1 MYRSHPVS
9 DLFTSPP
16 GTPVTIA
23 GWVQTI
29 RDHGGLLFIE
39 LRDRSGR
46 IQCVV
51 DAKDNRLLEEA
62 AKTLRDEWVI
72 SLHGTVGMRPD
83 GTVNASVA
91 GGDREVR
98 VTQLTILN
106 SAKTPPFPVGTSEE
120 VSESLRLTYR
130 YLDMRSPRLLEALRF
145 RSELTALIRNH
156 MTACQFWEIET
167 PLLTRSTPE
176 GARDFLVPSRLEK
189 GAFYALPQ
197 SPQLFKQL
205 LMVGGLERYFQIA
218 RCFRDEDLRADRQP
232 EFTQVDIEASFL
244 TRDKFLGIIEELFCD
259 IFQKFR
265 GETLSRPFMRLT
277 YDEAMNRY
285 GSDKPDLRYD
295 LPIVD
300 LTDLA
305 RNTQFSVFTSAVA
318 AEEGTVRGIR
328 YPGGAALS
336 RKEIEDLTAW
346 SMGQGAKGLA
356 WIKSE
361 TGGLASPILKF
372 IPEEV
377 QKGVKERLEAQPGDL
392 LLFIADTRKT
402 ALRILGA
409 LRQHVAERAG
419 LIDRA
424 KTSLFWVVD
433 FPLLEWNPDEK
444 RYEAIH
450 HPFTAPH
457 PDDLGILSETP
468 EKTRSLAY
476 DLVLNGTEVGG
487 GSLRNHELEL
497 QRRIFDLIGLSEEEA
512 TRRFG
517 FLLEALSF
525 GAPPHGGMAI
535 GLDRLA
541 MILLGRDSIREVM
554 AFPKTQKGSCLLTEA
569 PAPVDGGQLKEL
581 GIRLS

>member
-1 MYRSHPVS
+1 MYRSHPVE
-9 DLFTSPP
+9 DLYSCPS
-16 GTPVTIA
+16 GTTVTVA
-23 GWVQTI
+23 GWVQTV

-46 IQCVV
+46 IQCVIDQSANATLEGV
-51 DAKDNRLLEEA
+51 AKD
-62 AKTLRDEWVI
+62 LRDEWVI
-72 SLHGTVGMRPD
+72 SVHGVVGLRPE
-83 GTVNASVA
+83 GTVNASIP
-91 GGDREVR
+91 GGDREIR
-98 VTQLTILN
+98 VTGLTILN

-130 YLDMRSPRLLEALRF
+130 YLDMRSPRLLEALKF
-145 RSELTALIRNH
+145 RSELTTLIRNH
-156 MTACQFWEIET
+156 MTSHHFWEIET

-189 GAFYALPQ
+189 GSFYALPQ

-244 TRDKFLGIIEELFCD
+244 TRDTFLGIMEALFCD
-259 IFQKFR
+259 IFRTFKN
-265 GETLSRPFMRLT
+265 ETLSRPFMRLT
-277 YDEAMNRY
+277 YEEAMERY
-285 GSDKPDLRYD
+285 GSDKPDLRFD

-300 LTDLA
+300 ISDLA
-305 RNTQFSVFTSAVA
+305 KKTTFSVFTSVTSS
-318 AEEGTVRGIR
+318 EKGTVRGLR
-328 YPGGAALS
+328 YPKGAGLS
-336 RKEIEDLTAW
+336 RKEVEDLTAW
-346 SMGQGAKGLA
+346 TQSQGAKGLA
-356 WIKSE
+356 WIKVESS
-361 TGGLASPILKF
+361 GLSSPILKF
-372 IPEEV
+372 FPEEIRSSLR
-377 QKGVKERLEAQPGDL
+377 ERMSAEEGDL
-392 LLFIADTRKT
+392 LVFVADEHKT
-402 ALRILGA
+402 ALKVLGA
-409 LRQHVAERAG
+409 LRTHIAQRAD
-419 LIDRA
+419 LIDRT

-444 RYEAIH
+444 RHEAVH

-457 PDDLGILSETP
+457 PDDLGVLSDTP

-487 GSLRNHELEL
+487 GSIRNHELEL
-497 QRRIFDLIGLSEEEA
+497 QRRIFSLIGLTEEEA
-512 TRRFG
+512 ERRFG

-541 MILLGRDSIREVM
+541 MILLGRDSIRDVM
-554 AFPKTQKGSCLLTEA
+554 AFPKTQKGACLLTEA
-569 PAPVDGGQLKEL
+569 PAPVDTVQLRDL
-581 GIRLS
+581 GLKLS